1 MDPRAKVLTAC
12 AALLIA
18 AVAGAG
24 TAGAA
29 GDAAEGKKIFATT
42 CAACHAPDGKGITGL
57 GKPLNDTTFLT
68 TRDDAFIQDTVMK
81 GRPGTMMTS
90 FAHLGEDKVRDVVAY
105 IRAWQT
111 AGPDAGSSEAEGGTD
126 PAVKP
131 AVVFDGDP
139 NNGKKVFGE
148 HCASCHQEIKR
159 YLSKAS
165 DENVMRVVDIVHTDT
180 STRSFTGAHTWAT
193 LSEAETRDIVV
204 YMKKLY
210 GEADED
216 AQLARLAEIESA
228 AAATSSSAVPA
239 VPADGESTATAGVK
253 APAQADILRGQDLF
267 QGKIRFQ
274 KGGPSC
280 IACHHVKND
289 AVIGGGVLAKDLTKV
304 FTRMGGTGV
313 QAILGQPP
321 FPVMEQAYKDRLLT
335 QDEVDSVIAF
345 LQHADQESLMQK
357 PRDYGRR
364 LVVVGGAGAVLLV
377 AAYSLVWGRRKKKKV
392 NQDVFDRQIKSE

>member
-1 MDPRAKVLTAC
+1 MDPRTKVLTAC
-12 AALLIA
+12 AVLLIA

-24 TAGAA
+24 PAGA
-29 GDAAEGKKIFATT
+29 GDATEGKKIFATT

-68 TRDDAFIQDTVMK
+68 TRDDAFIQDVVMK
-81 GRPGTMMTS
+81 GRPGTMMVS
-90 FAHLGEDKVRDVVAY
+90 FAHLGEDKVKDVIAY

-111 AGPDAGSSEAEGGTD
+111 AGSDAGSSGTEGDSG
-126 PAVKP
+126 PAAAKP

-139 NNGKKVFGE
+139 NNGKRVFGE
-148 HCASCHQEIKR
+148 HCASCHQEIKQ

-165 DENVMRVVDIVHTDT
+165 DENVMRVVDIVHTGT
-180 STRSFTGAHTWAT
+180 ATRSFSGAHTWAALT
-193 LSEAETRDIVV
+193 EAETRDIVV

-216 AQLARLAEIESA
+216 TQLARLAELESA
-228 AAATSSSAVPA
+228 AAQAPPAAPAEPAAVPA
-239 VPADGESTATAGVK
+239 AGAK
-253 APAQADILRGQDLF
+253 APAQADIARGQDLF

-313 QAILGQPP
+313 KAILGQPP

-335 QDEVDSVIAF
+335 QDEVDAVIAF
-345 LQHADQESLMQK
+345 LQHADNESLMQK
-357 PRDYGRR
+357 PKDYGRR

>member
-1 MDPRAKVLTAC
+1 MDPTAKVLTAC
-12 AALLIA
+12 AVLLIA
-18 AVAGAG
+18 AAAGAG
-24 TAGAA
+24 TAGA
-29 GDAAEGKKIFATT
+29 GDAAEGKKIFATS

-81 GRPGTMMTS
+81 GRPGTMMAS
-90 FAHLGEDKVRDVVAY
+90 FAHLGEGKVRDVVAY
-105 IRAWQT
+105 IRSWQT
-111 AGPDAGSSEAEGGTD
+111 AGSDASSSGADAGAE
-126 PAVKP
+126 PAAKP

-139 NNGKKVFGE
+139 NNGKRIFGE

-165 DENVMRVVDIVHTDT
+165 DENVMRVVDIVHTDS

-193 LSEAETRDIVV
+193 LSEAETRDIVI

-228 AAATSSSAVPA
+228 AAAPPTAPAAGAKMAPAGSA
-239 VPADGESTATAGVK
+239 AGAGAK

-289 AVIGGGVLAKDLTKV
+289 AVIGGGVLAKDLTQV

-321 FPVMEQAYKDRLLT
+321 FPVMEQAYKDKLLT
-335 QDEVDSVIAF
+335 QDEIDSVIAF
-345 LQHADQESLMQK
+345 LQNADQESLMQK
-357 PRDYGRR
+357 PKDYGRR
-364 LVVVGGAGAVLLV
+364 LLVVGGAGAVLLIGL
-377 AAYSLVWGRRKKKKV
+377 YSLVWGRRKKKKV
-392 NQDVFDRQIKSE
+392 NQEIFDRQIKSE